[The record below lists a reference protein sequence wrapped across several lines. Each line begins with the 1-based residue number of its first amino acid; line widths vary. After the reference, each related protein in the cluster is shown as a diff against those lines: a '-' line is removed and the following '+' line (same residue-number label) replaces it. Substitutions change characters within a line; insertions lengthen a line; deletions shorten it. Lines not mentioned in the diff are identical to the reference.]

1 MRENDGHSFRK
12 CNTLRILSKR
22 VLRKLKQLVVDAA
35 PEQRTQSIQVRAS
48 TCGTRDVNA
57 DASTRAGVP
66 RQLHGQLHEGGARG
80 GREHPAQSASESY
93 MRAYPQPRQFLSL
106 LVTICQ
112 LQGGVHEGVEA
123 GGEGSVMH

>member
-1 MRENDGHSFRK
+1 MRGNDGCSFRK

-35 PEQRTQSIQVRAS
+35 PEQRTQSIQVRGS
-48 TCGTRDVNA
+48 MRGKRDVNA
-57 DASTRAGVP
+57 DAPTRAGVS

-80 GREHPAQSASESY
+80 GREHPAQSASESHS
-93 MRAYPQPRQFLSL
+93 RACTWPRQFLSL
-106 LVTICQ
+106 IVTVCQ
-112 LQGGVHEGVEA
+112 LQGGVPEGVEA